1 MDDRTC
7 NDYVGRID
15 ESKHVPLPTTLARIV
30 SAKPHQDI
38 GNGGEM
44 TTWRNLNTF
53 CRSVADL
60 DRPCATSSYSAAM
73 VLWCSMSFS

>member
-30 SAKPHQDI
+30 SALGHVKRAEHCP
-38 GNGGEM
+38 EE
-44 TTWRNLNTF
+44 
-53 CRSVADL
+53 
-60 DRPCATSSYSAAM
+60 
-73 VLWCSMSFS
+73 